1 MDRKVKE
8 AKTELREEMDERLN
22 QQSKEIGEVLS
33 NVVIF
38 LEKRDK
44 ELKEFL
50 HRGKIV
56 KK

>member
-1 MDRKVKE
+1 MDTKLKE
-8 AKTELREEMDERLN
+8 AKTELREDERLN